1 MTQSAQLFEKAQAS
15 IPGGVNSPVRAFNS
29 VGGDPI
35 YMKKGDGAYMW
46 DADDNKYIDF
56 CSSWGPLILGHCHAP
71 TVKAVQAAA
80 AEGLSFGTCN
90 PREVEMAELI
100 KELVPSIE
108 KVRCVNSGT
117 EATMTALRLA
127 RGYTGRNKI
136 LKFDGCYHGHAD
148 YLLVAAGSGL
158 LTAGTSS
165 SAGVSEQAVSEMIVV
180 PYNDLDAVKDAFQ
193 KHGNEIAAIIV
204 EPIAGNMGLVEP
216 VEGFLEGLR
225 SVTQENG
232 SLLILDEVITGFRLG
247 ATTFGNLCGVTPD
260 LTCLGKIIGGGMPI
274 GALGGRQEIMDH
286 LAPLGPVYQAGTLSG
301 NPVALAA
308 GVEMLKALRDDNP
321 YPQMAAF
328 AEKIEKAINDK
339 AAETGAAYFCH
350 RKGGLFT
357 LFFTDQKEVNNLD
370 DVKKC
375 DTEMFASYFKHM
387 VGNGIYI
394 SPSQFELGF
403 VSAAHSE
410 QDIDTFIQTALEF
423 LNEI

>member
-1 MTQSAQLFEKAQAS
+1 MTKSSELFKRAQRS
-15 IPGGVNSPVRAFNS
+15 IPGGVNSPVRAFDS
-29 VGGDPI
+29 VGGEPI
-35 YMKKGDGAYMW
+35 YMVKGEGSSMW
-46 DADDNKYIDF
+46 DADGKKYIDF
-56 CSSWGPLILGHCHAP
+56 CSSWGPLILGHCHEA

-80 AEGLSFGTCN
+80 LEGLSFGTCN
-90 PREVEMAELI
+90 PREIEIAELI
-100 KELVPSIE
+100 KELVPSIDM
-108 KVRCVNSGT
+108 VRCVNSGT

-127 RGYTGRNKI
+127 RGFTGRNKI

-165 SAGVSEQAVSEMIVV
+165 SAGVSEKAVSEMIVV
-180 PYNDLDAVKDAFQ
+180 PYNDLDAVKDAFE
-193 KHGNEIAAIIV
+193 KHGDEIAAIIV
-204 EPIAGNMGLVEP
+204 EPVAGNMGLIEP
-216 VEGFLEGLR
+216 VDGFIEGLR
-225 SVTQENG
+225 SVTEGNG

-274 GALGGRQEIMDH
+274 GALGGRREVMEF

-321 YPQMAAF
+321 YPHMTSLAT
-328 AEKIEKAINDK
+328 KIEVAINENAK
-339 AAETGAAYFCH
+339 EIGGSYFCQ
-350 RKGGLFT
+350 RTGGLFT
-357 LFFTDQKEVNNLD
+357 IFFTDQKEITNLD

-375 DTEMFASYFKHM
+375 DTAQFARYFKHM
-387 VGNGIYI
+387 VDNGIYI

-410 QDIDTFIQTALEF
+410 QDINTFITTALEF

>member
-1 MTQSAQLFEKAQAS
+1 MTKSSELFKRAQQS
-15 IPGGVNSPVRAFNS
+15 IPGGVNSPVRAFDS
-29 VGGDPI
+29 VGGEPI
-35 YMKKGDGAYMW
+35 YMVKGEGSSMWGVDGK
-46 DADDNKYIDF
+46 KYIDF
-56 CSSWGPLILGHCHAP
+56 CSSWGPLILGHCHEA
-71 TVKAVQAAA
+71 TVKAVQNAAL
-80 AEGLSFGTCN
+80 EGLSFGTCN
-90 PREVEMAELI
+90 PREIEMAELI
-100 KELVPSIE
+100 KELVPSIDM
-108 KVRCVNSGT
+108 VRCVNSGT

-127 RGYTGRNKI
+127 RGFTGRNKI

-165 SAGVSEQAVSEMIVV
+165 SAGVSEKAVSEMIVV
-180 PYNDLDAVKDAFQ
+180 PYNDLDAVKDAFE
-193 KHGNEIAAIIV
+193 KHGDEIAAIIV
-204 EPIAGNMGLVEP
+204 EPVAGNMGLIEP
-216 VEGFLEGLR
+216 VDGFLEGLR
-225 SVTQENG
+225 SVTEENG

-274 GALGGRQEIMDH
+274 GALGGRREVMEF

-321 YPQMAAF
+321 YPHMTSLAT
-328 AEKIEKAINDK
+328 KIEVAINENAK
-339 AAETGAAYFCH
+339 ETGGSYFCQ
-350 RKGGLFT
+350 RTGGLFT
-357 LFFTDQKEVNNLD
+357 IFFTGQKEITNLD

-375 DTEMFASYFKHM
+375 DTEQFSRYFKHM
-387 VGNGIYI
+387 VDNGIYI

-410 QDIDTFIQTALEF
+410 QDINTFITTALEF